1 MDVKKTLRCLQTR
14 RFTGRR
20 GLTPIK
26 TKQKKSIPK
35 TRGHK
40 VEKKPYVPLRKHTS
54 SQQSGKRQ
62 TTDQEK
68 HSQDQQREG
77 DQVGCCGGERKD
89 EEKHQ
94 EVVQCRDTENST
106 ESIHPGPVQTLSAL
120 SEQAAVHAPSETPL
134 IEAEELPPW

>member
-20 GLTPIK
+20 GLTPIR
-26 TKQKKSIPK
+26 TKQKKTIPK

-54 SQQSGKRQ
+54 TQQLGERQ
-62 TTDQEK
+62 ATDQEK

-77 DQVGCCGGERKD
+77 DQGSGRGGKREG
-89 EEKHQ
+89 EEEHQ
-94 EVVQCRDTENST
+94 EIIEVRDTENST
-106 ESIHPGPVQTLSAL
+106 ESIHPGPVQTVSAL
-120 SEQAAVHAPSETPL
+120 PEQAAVHTSSETPL